1 MYICGAMCHDLREE
15 ISRKSGSLLNQA
27 VPPGYRQLWSAER
40 WRVRELCVITGGA
53 GGIGLAAAKIVGRN
67 GLVVI
72 SDISRPRLEAAA
84 VELRELGVE
93 CKPVVTD
100 VANRD
105 SVGGLVRQSTELG
118 TVASVIHT
126 AGVSPSM
133 GSAEQIMRINA
144 LGTVNVNESF
154 YPVVE
159 EGFAIVNVA
168 SMAAHTLPR
177 MLVPRGRFKCA
188 LRDQEVFMRRMTS
201 ACNVVPPK
209 LRPGFAYSISKNFV
223 TWYCSSQAARFGERG
238 GRIVSVSPGTIDT
251 PMGRL
256 EERAGSGAMLNYAAL
271 KRFGRPE
278 EVAQLLAFCADTRAS
293 YVTGVDIACDGGV
306 LAGFT
311 IKDMITVARN
321 TQQLR

>member
-1 MYICGAMCHDLREE
+1 M
-15 ISRKSGSLLNQA
+15 
-27 VPPGYRQLWSAER
+27 
-40 WRVRELCVITGGA
+40 RELCVITGGA

-67 GLVVI
+67 HSVVI
-72 SDISRPRLEAAA
+72 SDVSQPRLDAAA
-84 VELRELGVE
+84 IELRELGVE
-93 CKPVVTD
+93 CKPVVAD

-105 SVGGLVRQSTELG
+105 SVGELVRESTAFG
-118 TVASVIHT
+118 AVASVIHT

-133 GSAEQIMRINA
+133 GSAEHIMRINA

-168 SMAAHTLPR
+168 SMAAHTFPR
-177 MLVPRGRFKCA
+177 MLVPKGRFKYA
-188 LRDQEVFMRRMTS
+188 LRDQDVFMKTMTS
-201 ACNVVPPK
+201 ACNVVPAK

-223 TWYCSSQAARFGERG
+223 TWYCSSQAARFGKRG

-256 EERAGSGAMLNYAAL
+256 EERAGAGAMLNYAAL

-278 EVAQLLAFCADTRAS
+278 EVAELLAFCAGHEAS
-293 YVTGVDIACDGGV
+293 YITGVDIACDGGV

-311 IKDMITVARN
+311 MKDMIAVARN
-321 TQQLR
+321 TQQFQ

>member
-1 MYICGAMCHDLREE
+1 
-15 ISRKSGSLLNQA
+15 
-27 VPPGYRQLWSAER
+27 
-40 WRVRELCVITGGA
+40 VRELCVITGGA

-67 GLVVI
+67 HSVVI
-72 SDISRPRLEAAA
+72 SDVSQPRLDAAA
-84 VELRELGVE
+84 IELRELGVE
-93 CKPVVTD
+93 CKPVVAD

-105 SVGGLVRQSTELG
+105 SVGELVRESTAFG
-118 TVASVIHT
+118 AVASVIHT

-133 GSAEQIMRINA
+133 GSAEHIMRINA

-168 SMAAHTLPR
+168 SMAAHTFPR
-177 MLVPRGRFKCA
+177 VLIPKGSFKYA
-188 LRDQEVFMRRMTS
+188 LRDQDVFMKRMTS
-201 ACNVVPPK
+201 ACNVLPAK

-223 TWYCSSQAARFGERG
+223 TWYCSSQAARFGKRG

-278 EVAQLLAFCADTRAS
+278 EVAELLAFCADTRAS
-293 YVTGVDIACDGGV
+293 YITGIDIACDGGV

-311 IKDMITVARN
+311 RKDMIAVARN
-321 TQQLR
+321 TQQLQ

>member
-1 MYICGAMCHDLREE
+1 M
-15 ISRKSGSLLNQA
+15 
-27 VPPGYRQLWSAER
+27 
-40 WRVRELCVITGGA
+40 RELCVITGGA
-53 GGIGLAAAKIVGRN
+53 GGIGLAAAKIVGRKHP
-67 GLVVI
+67 VVI
-72 SDISRPRLEAAA
+72 SDVSEARLDAAA
-84 VELRELGVE
+84 RELRELGVQ
-93 CKPVVTD
+93 CKPVVAD

-105 SVGGLVRQSTELG
+105 SVGELVRESTAFG
-118 TVASVIHT
+118 AVASVIHT

-133 GSAEQIMRINA
+133 GSAEHIMRINA

-168 SMAAHTLPR
+168 SMAAHTFPR
-177 MLVPRGRFKCA
+177 VLVPKGRFKYA
-188 LRDQEVFMRRMTS
+188 LRDQDVFMKRMTS
-201 ACNVVPPK
+201 ACNVVPAK

-223 TWYCSSQAARFGERG
+223 TWYCSSQAARFGKRG
-238 GRIVSVSPGTIDT
+238 GRIVSVSPGSIDT

-278 EVAQLLAFCADTRAS
+278 EVAELLAFCADTRAS

-311 IKDMITVARN
+311 MKDMIAVARN
-321 TQQLR
+321 TQQLQ